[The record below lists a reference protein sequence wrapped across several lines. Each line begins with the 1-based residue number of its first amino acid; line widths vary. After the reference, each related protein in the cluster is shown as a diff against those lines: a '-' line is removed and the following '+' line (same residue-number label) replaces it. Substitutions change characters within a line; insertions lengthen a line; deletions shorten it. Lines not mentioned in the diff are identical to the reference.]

1 MLKIIKFNDL
11 EDSAI
16 KINII
21 INNYHIIPIIP
32 NCVSNCTF
40 N

>member
-11 EDSAI
+11 EDSAV
-16 KINII
+16 KIIII
-21 INNYHIIPIIP
+21 INNYHIIPS
-32 NCVSNCTF
+32 CVSNCTF